1 MKFIYENDVTVLLE
15 ECVLSHFVK
24 YRQIADSD
32 LEAGGQLYIKKGS
45 DRNIFSICCATGPKK
60 EDKRNRCSFIPNRRS
75 ENLEIKEYYRK
86 GFDFVG
92 DWHTHPEDEPI
103 PSKIDIKSAQN
114 CIRKSNKL
122 FLNCFVM
129 IIVGRA
135 DFPDGLS
142 VSLHNRDADR
152 FLKPSIEI

>member
-1 MKFIYENDVTVLLE
+1 MKFIYENGVTVLLE
-15 ECVLSHFVK
+15 DCVLSHFSK
-24 YRQIADSD
+24 YRQISDSG
-32 LEAGGQLYIKKGS
+32 LEAGGQLYIRKGS

-60 EDKRNRCSFIPNRRS
+60 KDKRGWSFFFPNRQL
-75 ENLEIKEYYRK
+75 ENLEIGKYYKK

-92 DWHTHPEDEPI
+92 DWHTHPEDKPI
-103 PSKIDIKSAQN
+103 PSKTDIKSV
-114 CIRKSNKL
+114 RDRFFKSIHSL
-122 FLNCFVM
+122 DYFVM